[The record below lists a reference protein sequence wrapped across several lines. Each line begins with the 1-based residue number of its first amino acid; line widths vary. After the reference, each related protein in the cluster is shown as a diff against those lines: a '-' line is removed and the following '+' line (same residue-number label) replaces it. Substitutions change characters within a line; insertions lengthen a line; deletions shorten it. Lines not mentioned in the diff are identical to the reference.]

1 MFQTIIAVNLHKVS
15 SRFHSM
21 FSLSEMRKCL
31 YLLKISMLLS
41 ITLVNKITYQME
53 NSTNIF
59 MISVWMYKSILI
71 FLT

>member
-1 MFQTIIAVNLHKVS
+1 MFQIILAVNLHKVS

-21 FSLSEMRKCL
+21 FSLFEMRKCL
-31 YLLKISMLLS
+31 YLLKISMFLS

-53 NSTNIF
+53 NSTKIF
-59 MISVWMYKSILI
+59 MMSVWMYKSILI